1 MTIYSIKLNKHE
13 TAKTTQLHEAREIAK
28 KTLINKLAEKGL
40 YPVSVNEK
48 MYLNNGKVS
57 YRIFASIYEKNWQGI
72 SRVKTY
78 SVSVRM
84 ENIATSG
91 YNFALHKE
99 LSDAIEAAK
108 RSKGAN

>member
-28 KTLINKLAEKGL
+28 RKLIDKIAEKGL
-40 YPVSVNEK
+40 HPVGVNEK

-57 YRIFASIYEKNWQGI
+57 YRIFASVYERNWQGI

-78 SVSVRM
+78 SVFYPNTVC
-84 ENIATSG
+84 
-91 YNFALHKE
+91 LW
-99 LSDAIEAAK
+99 
-108 RSKGAN
+108 